1 MTVGT
6 TFPTKPHRIYLE
18 EGLVSPHWLHVDMY
32 QFINSSY
39 PCNYVFR
46 IHDKVMIPQ
55 DEYPEIN
62 FVGLLIGPRGNTLK
76 TMEKDTGAK
85 IIIRGKGSVKEGK
98 EIGEKNITLNYE
110 DSRFWTGPDSFTKT
124 KTFRPRQK
132 SFGGKFYLCPI
143 PFLFLLA
150 SSSTPL
156 SFR

>member
-1 MTVGT
+1 
-6 TFPTKPHRIYLE
+6 
-18 EGLVSPHWLHVDMY
+18 
-32 QFINSSY
+32 
-39 PCNYVFR
+39 
-46 IHDKVMIPQ
+46 MIPQ

-150 SSSTPL
+150 SS
-156 SFR
+156 FF